1 MTPQAPV
8 MDRATWPF
16 ALLFSLLS
24 CRFSPVVACHR
35 H

>member
-1 MTPQAPV
+1 MIPQTPT

-16 ALLFSLLS
+16 AVLFSLLS
-24 CRFSPVVACHR
+24 CRFSAAPARHR